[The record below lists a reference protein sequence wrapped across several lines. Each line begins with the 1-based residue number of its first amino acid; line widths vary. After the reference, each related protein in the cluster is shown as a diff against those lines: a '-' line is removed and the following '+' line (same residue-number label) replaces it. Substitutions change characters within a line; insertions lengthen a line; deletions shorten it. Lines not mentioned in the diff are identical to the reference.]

1 MEVLLKK
8 KTFFL
13 EETKLSIKVIVC
25 LTSRLGFNCISA
37 VPVSLITFR
46 VERGQIFCEVDE
58 KGKFRDKKLLWVTWS
73 LTGSTCMGLELPSI
87 ASVNIVDQFEED
99 LTH

>member
-1 MEVLLKK
+1 MKWW
-8 KTFFL
+8 
-13 EETKLSIKVIVC
+13 
-25 LTSRLGFNCISA
+25 TSK
-37 VPVSLITFR
+37 
-46 VERGQIFCEVDE
+46 DE